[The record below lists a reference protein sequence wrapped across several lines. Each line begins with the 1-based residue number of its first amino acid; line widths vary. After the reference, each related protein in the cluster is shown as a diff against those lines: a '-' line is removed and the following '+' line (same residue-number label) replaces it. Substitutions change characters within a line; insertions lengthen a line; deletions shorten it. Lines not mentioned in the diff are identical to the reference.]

1 MNGFIA
7 ADVLQ
12 NIAEKRGCIIDINHT
27 KRSQKVFFKFKDQL
41 FFYQTYMNDNIVISI
56 Y

>member
-27 KRSQKVFFKFKDQL
+27 KGHIR
-41 FFYQTYMNDNIVISI
+41 
-56 Y
+56 